1 MDVMLHKLE
10 FEKLVNYNTDLSGIS
25 LTVELRLGSISTN
38 FEAKIDTGSTF
49 CVFERARAE
58 ELGINVE
65 EGFMRRISTVVG
77 SFSAHGHGV
86 TIVSGGFEFDSLVF
100 FAADESFRVNVL
112 GRNGWLNRLLIGIN
126 DYDGKLYLSRH
137 ESE

>member
-1 MDVMLHKLE
+1 MIYKLE
-10 FEKLVNYNTDLSGIS
+10 FEKIINYDAGINGIS
-25 LTVELRLGSISTN
+25 LNVELRLRDNSTN

-49 CVFERARAE
+49 CVFERTHGEA
-58 ELGINVE
+58 LGLDVE
-65 EGFMRRISTVVG
+65 KGFLRRIATVVG

-86 TIVSGGFEFDSLVF
+86 TIVTDDFEFDSLVF

-112 GRNGWLNRLLIGIN
+112 GRNGWLNRLIIGIN
-126 DYDGKLYLSRH
+126 DYDGKLYLSRY

>member
-1 MDVMLHKLE
+1 MHKIE
-10 FEKLVNYNTDLSGIS
+10 FEKLINYDAGINGIS
-25 LTVELRLGSISTN
+25 LNVELRLGGNSTD
-38 FEAKIDTGSTF
+38 FQAKIDTGSTF
-49 CVFERARAE
+49 CVFERAHGEA
-58 ELGINVE
+58 LGLDVE
-65 EGFMRRISTVVG
+65 KGFLRRIATVVG

-86 TIVSGGFEFDSLVF
+86 TIVIGDYEFDSLVF

-126 DYDGKLYLSRH
+126 DYDGKLYLSRY